1 MNGDGY
7 IQSKQR
13 ELHELL
19 TSTEQKA
26 NLLEKRIEA
35 VNKTI
40 ENYEQLIT
48 MLKKQEEFNKDLQS
62 NNAKIIE
69 QMTEGYHKKMNDVVE
84 TILRKKGKELDKEMN
99 LIGDTVIETF
109 RKQKVDFR
117 RIDNTIGSNNF
128 FVYLLCHELQKKKIL
143 GYDNLKNMR
152 LLQMKF
158 SKLSDGRVNVKEKG
172 EIKKFLKEV
181 FGDFIAIDVTGEKY
195 EINK

>member
-117 RIDNTIGSNNF
+117 RIDNTVGSNNF